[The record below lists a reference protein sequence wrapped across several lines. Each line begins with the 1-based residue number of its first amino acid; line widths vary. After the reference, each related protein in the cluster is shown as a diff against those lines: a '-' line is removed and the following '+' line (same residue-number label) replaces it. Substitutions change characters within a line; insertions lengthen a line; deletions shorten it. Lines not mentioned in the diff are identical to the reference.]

1 MKLRGSA
8 VDSGTLLE
16 RWCRACPELEDV
28 KYTEIY
34 VPIGPWEKGE
44 TNAESNFN
52 VSSEYFFDRSNP
64 RGVAKERTHRDANA
78 SKHEGEFKLFPRS
91 RRLRLTDR
99 KEFVRSCKPMLST
112 SGYPPA
118 LLDRFVRETD
128 RGSLAKSISLRPI

>member
-1 MKLRGSA
+1 MYLLNIFLIGRTQEESQKKELI
-8 VDSGTLLE
+8 GTLM
-16 RWCRACPELEDV
+16 RQNM
-28 KYTEIY
+28 K
-34 VPIGPWEKGE
+34 
-44 TNAESNFN
+44 
-52 VSSEYFFDRSNP
+52 VS
-64 RGVAKERTHRDANA
+64 
-78 SKHEGEFKLFPRS
+78 FKLFPRS